1 MPPKVKSVITVAIFG
16 YAQKRDTVHNRNFTP
31 FPAYLK
37 ELFQHKTKHNFEK
50 AKLETEIFFY
60 EHDKKVFVIIST
72 YIVTIVKL

>member
-1 MPPKVKSVITVAIFG
+1 M
-16 YAQKRDTVHNRNFTP
+16 HNRNFTP

-72 YIVTIVKL
+72 YIVTIVKLQNYTKFGKNITKIVLQK